1 MAARQVYPKDLAT
14 NEIAMVPLPDWS
26 KR

>member
-1 MAARQVYPKDLAT
+1 MAARQVYPRKLAT
-14 NEIAMVPLPDWS
+14 HDVSMVPLPDWS